1 MAGAMATAARTNNNR
16 QQPSR
21 KAGPDQGWKQLRV
34 DKQVYDKLAE
44 QGQFG
49 DSFNDIL
56 RRMLKLPASK

>member
-1 MAGAMATAARTNNNR
+1 VAGATATATATKTNR

-21 KAGPDQGWKQLRV
+21 KAGPDQEWKQLRV
-34 DKQVYDKLAE
+34 DMQVYDKLAE
-44 QGQFG
+44 QGNFG